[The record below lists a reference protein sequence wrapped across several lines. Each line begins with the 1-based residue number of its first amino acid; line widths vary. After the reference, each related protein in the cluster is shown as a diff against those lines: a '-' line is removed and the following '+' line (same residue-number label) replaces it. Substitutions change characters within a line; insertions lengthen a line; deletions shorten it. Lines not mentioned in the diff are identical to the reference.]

1 MILQI
6 KRYLF
11 WLFIE
16 KSHQDWYDYWSNKNL
31 DEYLQFRKFAK
42 QHEFYDD
49 NEQFVEQDKVSMYS
63 ILSDFL
69 THEVDN
75 NFDTKF
81 HIWLRN

>member
-11 WLFIE
+11 WAFVE
-16 KSHQDWYDYWSNKNL
+16 NSHQDWYDYWINTNL
-31 DEYLQFRKFAK
+31 DDYLQFRKFAK

-49 NEQFVEQDKVSMYS
+49 NEQFTEQDKVSMYS

-69 THEVDN
+69 THEVEN
-75 NFDTKF
+75 NFDAKF
-81 HIWLRN
+81 YIWLRN